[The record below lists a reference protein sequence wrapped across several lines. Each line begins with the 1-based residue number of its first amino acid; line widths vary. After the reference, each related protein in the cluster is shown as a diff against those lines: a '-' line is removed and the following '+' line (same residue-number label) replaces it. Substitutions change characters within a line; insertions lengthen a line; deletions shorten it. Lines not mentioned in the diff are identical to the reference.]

1 MNCRGTGMSDAKT
14 TDVLL
19 RLEAIIAE
27 RALQAD
33 EGKSYTAKL
42 LAAGTGK
49 CAKKFGE
56 ESVELILAAAEGDR
70 AHVTAEA
77 ADVLYHLLVVLRD
90 GGVRLDDVMAE
101 LAGRFDQSGLE
112 EKASRNAS

>member
-1 MNCRGTGMSDAKT
+1 MSDNKT

-27 RALQAD
+27 RAMQAD
-33 EGKSYTAKL
+33 QSKSYTARL
-42 LAAGTGK
+42 LASGTDK

-56 ESVELILAAAEGDR
+56 EAIELILAAAEGDR
-70 AHVTAEA
+70 AHLTAEA

-90 GGVRLDDVMAE
+90 GGVRLEDVMAE
-101 LAGRFDQSGLE
+101 LAGRFEQSGLE
-112 EKASRNAS
+112 EKASRNAG